1 MTDTAPAPLALLD
14 RDHLNAMTGGDQSL
28 AIEVIEIFRHQAE
41 IWSRL
46 LDPMADASQW
56 ADAAH
61 TLKGASLGIGAL
73 RLASI
78 CEKAERLGRGEASC
92 RDARRCEGYIGR
104 HAGSGRAGRLR
115 TGVAGPEAGI
125 IAAKFIGDAPV
136 DQRAPDR
143 LRDGR

>member
-1 MTDTAPAPLALLD
+1 MTDTASAPLALLD

-78 CEKAERLGRGEASC
+78 CEKAERLGRGEATPS
-92 RDARRCEGYIGR
+92 RTAAAVMLGDVKDILGDTLEVVARAAYELASPGPK
-104 HAGSGRAGRLR
+104 RAS
-115 TGVAGPEAGI
+115 
-125 IAAKFIGDAPV
+125 
-136 DQRAPDR
+136 
-143 LRDGR
+143 

>member
-61 TLKGASLGIGAL
+61 TLKGASHAQPHG
-73 RLASI
+73 
-78 CEKAERLGRGEASC
+78 SC

>member
-14 RDHLNAMTGGDQSL
+14 RDHLKAMTGGDQSL

-78 CEKAERLGRGEASC
+78 CERAERLGRGEATPS
-92 RDARRCEGYIGR
+92 RTAAAVMLGDVKDILGDTLEVVARAAYELASPGPK
-104 HAGSGRAGRLR
+104 RAS
-115 TGVAGPEAGI
+115 
-125 IAAKFIGDAPV
+125 
-136 DQRAPDR
+136 
-143 LRDGR
+143 

>member
-14 RDHLNAMTGGDQSL
+14 RDHLKAMTGGDQSL
-28 AIEVIEIFRHQAE
+28 AVEVIEIFRHQAE

-78 CEKAERLGRGEASC
+78 CEKAERLGRGEATPS
-92 RDARRCEGYIGR
+92 RTAAAVMLGDVKDILGDTLEAVARAAYEL
-104 HAGSGRAGRLR
+104 ASP
-115 TGVAGPEAGI
+115 GP
-125 IAAKFIGDAPV
+125 KRV
-136 DQRAPDR
+136 S
-143 LRDGR
+143 